1 MSKGKED
8 TTVTVIKKFQHI
20 FWVYTQV
27 PNNESWKIDITP
39 VISTRNW
46 NFHWSEVDIVLLVI
60 TLKYH
65 NLIYYLYFSDILC
78 ATDVLCSTRSDID
91 IL

>member
-1 MSKGKED
+1 MKVGKL
-8 TTVTVIKKFQHI
+8 
-20 FWVYTQV
+20 
-27 PNNESWKIDITP
+27 
-39 VISTRNW
+39 ISRQLSLHETGI
-46 NFHWSEVDIVLLVI
+46 FHWSEVDIAVKLLVI